1 VNEKRLLAILA
12 GVVGVLV
19 LAVIGVSVIL
29 IANRS
34 GDGDGGSQ
42 SGSRQSGQSSG
53 PREAGELR
61 LPGDDPLTLD
71 PALVTDV
78 GSAIYV
84 VELFGGLVALDKELK
99 IVPDIAREWTIS
111 DDGKTYTFKLRDDV
125 SFSNSGRRVTA
136 SDFKYSM
143 ERAAN
148 PQTDSP
154 VADTYLGDII
164 GAKDMI
170 RGRTKEISGIK
181 VVDDYT
187 LQITIDEPKPYFL
200 AKMTYPTAFVVDKDQ
215 IERDRRN
222 WTRRP
227 NGTGPFKLQEWRIGE
242 RVVLVPNE
250 RYHGDPKPQ
259 LSKVT
264 FQLAGGSVL
273 TQYENGEI
281 DIAGVGVNDI
291 ERIRDRSE
299 RLNKEFVEKPE
310 LSTSYIAF
318 NTQQPPFDDVK
329 VRQAFAMAI
338 DKERIANVI
347 LRNLVP
353 SANTILPPGLPG
365 YSQSQQGLTFNVD
378 RAKQLLQESK
388 YQGRLPRVV
397 MTMSGTGA
405 NLGPTTEAILEMW
418 KQTLGVEVEVEQV
431 ETATFFQ
438 DVRRGKYQMWS
449 LGWQADYPDPENFLD
464 IHFASDSQHNETKY
478 SNPQVDSLLKRAR
491 TERDTEV
498 RYRTYREAEALILQD
513 APWIPLFH
521 GAASVL
527 VKPSIKG
534 WEPTGLVIPILKYV
548 SVER

>member
-1 VNEKRLLAILA
+1 MNEKRLLAILA

-29 IANRS
+29 IAGRS
-34 GDGDGGSQ
+34 DDGDGGTQSSGQ
-42 SGSRQSGQSSG
+42 SGSTG

-78 GSAIYV
+78 TSAVYV
-84 VELFGGLVALDKELK
+84 VELFGGLVTLDKNLQ
-99 IVPDIAREWTIS
+99 IVPDIAKEWTIS
-111 DDGKTYTFKLRDDV
+111 EDGKTYTFMLRDDV
-125 SFSNSGRRVTA
+125 VFTNSGRRVTA
-136 SDFKYSM
+136 ADFKYSM
-143 ERAAN
+143 ERAAD
-148 PQTDSP
+148 PKTDSP
-154 VADTYLGDII
+154 VADTYLGDIV

-170 RGRTKEISGIK
+170 RGRTNEISGIK
-181 VVDDYT
+181 VVDDTT
-187 LQITIDEPKPYFL
+187 LQIEIDASKPYFL
-200 AKMTYPTAFVVDKDQ
+200 SKMTYPTAFVVDKDQ
-215 IERDRRN
+215 IARDSRN

-250 RYHGDPKPQ
+250 QYHGDVKPQ
-259 LSKVT
+259 VSKVT
-264 FQLAGGSVL
+264 YNLAGGSVL
-273 TQYENGEI
+273 TQYENGEV

-291 ERIRDRSE
+291 ERIRDTSE

-329 VRQAFAMAI
+329 VRQAFAYAI
-338 DKERIANVI
+338 DKDRIADVI
-347 LRNLVP
+347 LRDLVP
-353 SANTILPPGLPG
+353 PANTILPPGLPG
-365 YSQSQQGLTFNVD
+365 YSAQQNAIGFD
-378 RAKQLLQESK
+378 PERAKQLLAESK
-388 YQGRLPRVV
+388 YGSSLPRIVL
-397 MTMSGTGA
+397 TMSGTGA

-418 KQTLGVEVEVEQV
+418 RQTLGVEVEVEQV

-438 DVRRGKYQMWS
+438 DVRRGKFQMWS
-449 LGWQADYPDPENFLD
+449 LGWQADYPDPEDFLD
-464 IHFASDSQHNETKY
+464 IHFYSQSQHNETKY
-478 SNPQVDSLLKRAR
+478 SNPQVDALLLKAR
-491 TERDTEV
+491 TEQDSEV
-498 RYRTYREAEALILQD
+498 RMRTYREAEAIILQEL
-513 APWIPLFH
+513 PWIPLFH

-527 VKPSIKG
+527 VKPYVKG